1 VRLEFFFANRT
12 RNLWIAFFVL
22 TVSATMGKKLLLL
35 YENPFNVEV
44 LEKTCPVQPEEFHL
58 SAKVE
63 PSILERI
70 AVGARAI
77 FKFMAGMQAES
88 ETCVWHTRP
97 SKPCFCFIRGRRRS
111 FGRPTERQT

>member
-1 VRLEFFFANRT
+1 MDCTL
-12 RNLWIAFFVL
+12 NLLIAFVL
-22 TVSATMGKKLLLL
+22 KLVCQWAKKLLLL

-63 PSILERI
+63 PSILERTPS
-70 AVGARAI
+70 ARTVGASAI

-111 FGRPTERQT
+111 LGRPTERQT